1 MGEPKKERSR
11 DAPDSNE
18 NAAEERS
25 TLRADDAGL
34 VFQGLVGIAVWMSF
48 GLLLEGFIAFRVPA
62 YLLDGV
68 TRELFRLAH
77 AHGTLLSLVLIA
89 IGMCWRSG
97 FIAPPRTAKLSLQ
110 IGSVLMPVG
119 FLLGGIGHYESDPS
133 PLVFFAPLGGVMMI
147 FGIVACAVGFK
158 RN

>member
-1 MGEPKKERSR
+1 MTEKKEENSKAVSHA
-11 DAPDSNE
+11 DKTTDDSV
-18 NAAEERS
+18 
-25 TLRADDAGL
+25 L

-48 GLLLEGFIAFRVPA
+48 GLLLEGLIAFRVPM
-62 YLLDGV
+62 YILDQV

-89 IGMCWRSG
+89 AGLCWRSG
-97 FIAPPRTAKLSLQ
+97 FIAPPRIAKLSLQ
-110 IGSVLMPVG
+110 IGALLMPVG

-133 PLVFFAPLGGVMMI
+133 SLVFLAPLGGVMVI
-147 FGIVACAVGFK
+147 FGIVACAVSFK